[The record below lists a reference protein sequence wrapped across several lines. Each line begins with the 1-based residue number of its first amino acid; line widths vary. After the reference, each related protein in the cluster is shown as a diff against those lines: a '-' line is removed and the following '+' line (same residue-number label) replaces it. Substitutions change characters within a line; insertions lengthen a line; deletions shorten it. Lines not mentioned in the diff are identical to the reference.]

1 MGGSEARSGQG
12 PGQVA
17 ATILTNGAVGP
28 ARQGAGA
35 SIRARDC
42 YGKNPTGDRR
52 LRLHRRQLRP
62 FAARR
67 PARLAGDQPGQAH
80 LCRQPGQPAR
90 GGRQPALH
98 LRARRHLRP
107 VAGRGTVRARAH
119 RHGGPFRR
127 RVARGPLHRRPGR
140 LHPHQHPR
148 HLHPAR
154 GGAAELAGRRGGC
167 RPPLPAREHGRGVRL
182 ARADRPVQRN
192 HPLRSALAL
201 LGLQGQLRP
210 PGAGLL
216 PHLRPA
222 GADHQLLEQL
232 RALPV
237 PGEAHPADAQQR
249 PARPAAAGLRR
260 RRQRARLAV
269 RGGPL
274 RGHRARAY

>member
-67 PARLAGDQPGQAH
+67 PA
-80 LCRQPGQPAR
+80 
-90 GGRQPALH
+90 ALH